1 MSLHSGSLWC
11 HCLVVPVVVDDEEDE
26 EAGEQE
32 VAVVRLC
39 DVHQSLGVSEQPVD
53 AEPEVAAGHE
63 EDAAAPHRHQEHHH
77 FECSEPA
84 RRDQAHLS
92 EHQVKGEDGVGQGP
106 LEDNGAD
113 PVDVLADD
121 DVEAEVQAGSR
132 DERDGDDHEGGGRH
146 PALQQRRL
154 VSVHVYELPVE
165 QQRCQHQADELA
177 PDRKHCG
184 VHVRGLDQEPRRVL
198 HVEDA
203 AGGVEC
209 REDQQPK

>member
-1 MSLHSGSLWC
+1 MSLYNGSLWC
-11 HCLVVPVVVDDEEDE
+11 DCLVVPVVVDDEEDE

-32 VAVVRLC
+32 VAVARLC
-39 DVHQSLGVSEQPVD
+39 DVHQSLGVSEHMVD
-53 AEPEVAAGHE
+53 AETEVAAGHE

-77 FECSEPA
+77 LECSEPA
-84 RRDQAHLS
+84 RGDQAHLS
-92 EHQVKGEDGVGQGP
+92 EHQVQGEDGVGQGP
-106 LEDNGAD
+106 LEDDGAD

-154 VSVHVYELPVE
+154 VSVHVDELPVE
-165 QQRCQHQADELA
+165 QQRRQHQADELA
-177 PDRKHCG
+177 PDREHCG
-184 VHVRGLDQEPRRVL
+184 VHVRGLDEEPRRVL

-209 REDQQPK
+209 